1 MRFCKIKES
10 AIKKGPRMVSEG
22 AQLIEFETPEEVT
35 SWMAQTT
42 E

>member
-1 MRFCKIKES
+1 MRFCKIKGS
-10 AIKKGPRMVSEG
+10 AIKKRSG
-22 AQLIEFETPEEVT
+22 AQLIEVETPEEVT